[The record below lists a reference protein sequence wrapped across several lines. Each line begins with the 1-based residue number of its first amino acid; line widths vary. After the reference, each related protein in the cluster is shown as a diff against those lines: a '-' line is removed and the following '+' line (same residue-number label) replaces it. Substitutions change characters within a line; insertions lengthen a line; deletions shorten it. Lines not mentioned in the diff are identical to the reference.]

1 MSLTPLH
8 SRLLSSERRAQLP
21 TGASGQAVITNPAAG
36 LGSLEWGGHVIKNP
50 AMHRDLPTAWTC
62 DAHQQKRVKHLRWHL
77 NHQPPPHPSSPDP
90 SLACPLKTHFLSGSP
105 AWVALPFPCSLS
117 HPSAHRSEPPRIS
130 PGPHAQFT
138 DVGAEAQRGWLPW
151 GLTSGQ
157 VGRGQESV
165 TKQCLNLPPAHST
178 CHGASWAPFCDSH
191 KLGKPCW
198 RADSGPG
205 SQQGMPP
212 PDH

>member
-1 MSLTPLH
+1 M
-8 SRLLSSERRAQLP
+8 
-21 TGASGQAVITNPAAG
+21 G
-36 LGSLEWGGHVIKNP
+36 GGHVIKNP

-62 DAHQQKRVKHLRWHL
+62 DAHQQKES
-77 NHQPPPHPSSPDP
+77 NTFAGIQTTSPHPTPSSPDP
-90 SLACPLKTHFLSGSP
+90 SLACPLKLISSLVLQLGWLSPFL
-105 AWVALPFPCSLS
+105 LPS

-151 GLTSGQ
+151 GLTHVTGGEEVRSL
-157 VGRGQESV
+157 V

-178 CHGASWAPFCDSH
+178 CHGASWSTCDSH
-191 KLGKPCW
+191 KLGKALLE
-198 RADSGPG
+198 ADLALGLSKEC
-205 SQQGMPP
+205 PP